1 MHRFRLLL
9 LLTVSPGLA
18 LAQASSPRVHE
29 LDEVVISA
37 PSAADTL
44 RVVPHSVSVITTEDI
59 ERSPSRTVAEV
70 LGREA
75 NLNIQSYF
83 GRDKGATVDMRGF
96 GATAVSNVLVLVDG
110 VRLNASDLSGADL
123 SSVALSQVERIEVL
137 RGGGAVRYGDGAVG
151 GIIHVLTRRPRSGPL
166 KGEFEART
174 ASYDTQE
181 LRFSASGGAGPLSG
195 RIDVGRLDGNGYRDN
210 DEQRRRD
217 TAAELRITPDGP
229 LSFMDVLLR
238 VSRHTD
244 EYKLP
249 GPVSR
254 ERFLSGSA
262 ALRRSSTASP
272 LDGGS
277 TDDRKFGTLWRFDLG
292 DFGLIE
298 FQTDHRTR
306 DNPYLIGVNPAQ
318 PLSDQQYMI
327 ESTRRDVQ
335 LRYDLDYSA
344 FGRIHSFGAGF
355 VTQSSDYLRRDVG
368 RTVIDQSRLRT
379 GDLNGQAWYAET
391 VFRATDALRL
401 NAGWRSDDTKSRTE
415 AATYRRTC
423 QFQNVFIPG
432 LGFIPVEIPGSCVT
446 GLEADSR
453 YASSTRSHAA
463 ELGVSWQPVKALV
476 AFASVSRNFR
486 NPNIDELA
494 LASSDLRAQ
503 RGRTIEAGVRLQPD
517 DRLSL
522 GLTLFRLR
530 NQDEIYFDSTGV
542 PSVNRN
548 YDLPTQR
555 TGVELETRWQPSTA
569 WLFAAN
575 AGYVQPRFKGTDADI
590 PLVPRWTAN
599 ARAEWLQTPSLRW
612 IAAARHAGRRFDG
625 NDLDNR
631 SFAELPSYT
640 VFDLALRL
648 DLGSGAQ
655 LAAGINNV
663 FDKVYSTIAF
673 SETYYPMPERNGY
686 ASLRW
691 RF

>member
-1 MHRFRLLL
+1 MFFPCVR
-9 LLTVSPGLA
+9 A
-18 LAQASSPRVHE
+18 LACVFACALPALGADSVHQ
-29 LDEVVISA
+29 LDEVVVSA

-44 RVVPHSVSVITTEDI
+44 RVVPHGVSIITAEDI
-59 ERSPSRTVAEV
+59 DRSPSRTVADV
-70 LGREA
+70 LSREG
-75 NLNIQSYF
+75 NLNLQSYF
-83 GRDKGATVDMRGF
+83 GRDKQATIDMRGF
-96 GATAVSNVLVLVDG
+96 GATATSNVLVLVDG

-123 SSVALSQVERIEVL
+123 SSVALSQIERIEVL

-151 GIIHVLTRRPRSGPL
+151 GIIHIMTRRPRKGPL
-166 KGEFEART
+166 AGDFEARI
-174 ASYDTQE
+174 ASYDTRE
-181 LRFSASGGAGPLSG
+181 LRFSAAGGAGPLSG
-195 RIDVGRLDGNGYRDN
+195 RIDLSRLDGDGYRDN

-217 TAAELRITPDGP
+217 TAAELRFSPEGA
-229 LSFMDVLLR
+229 LSFMDVLFR

-254 ERFLSGSA
+254 SNFLSGDS
-262 ALRRSSTASP
+262 ALRRSSMASP

-292 DFGLIE
+292 SAGMIE

-306 DNPYLIGVNPAQ
+306 ENPYLIGVNPLV
-318 PLSDQQYMI
+318 PLADQQYSI
-327 ESTRRDVQ
+327 ETTRRDAQ
-335 LRYDLDYSA
+335 LRYDLEYTA
-344 FGRIHSFGAGF
+344 FGRTHSFGAGF
-355 VTQSSDYLRRDVG
+355 ATQSADYTRRDAG
-368 RTVIDQSRLRT
+368 RTVIDQSARRT
-379 GDLNGQAWYAET
+379 GDLNGQAWYAEA
-391 VFRATDALRL
+391 VLRASDAVRV
-401 NAGWRSDDTKSRTE
+401 NAGWRSDETKGRTE

-423 QFQNVFIPG
+423 RYQMVFVPG
-432 LGFIPVEIPGSCVT
+432 LGSFPQEIPGSCVT
-446 GLEADSR
+446 GYQPDST
-453 YASSTRSHAA
+453 YSASSKSHAA
-463 ELGVSWQPVKALV
+463 ELGLSWQPFETLV
-476 AFASVSRNFR
+476 AFISTSRNFR

-494 LASSDLRAQ
+494 QASSDLRPQ
-503 RGRTIEAGVRLQPD
+503 HGRTVELGMRLQPTSA
-517 DRLSL
+517 LSL
-522 GLTLFRLR
+522 GATVFRLR
-530 NQDEIYFDSTGV
+530 NRDEIFFDSTGV

-548 YDLPTQR
+548 YDLPTKR
-555 TGVELETRWQPSTA
+555 AGLELEARWQVSGN
-569 WLFAAN
+569 WLLGAN
-575 AGYVQPRFKGTDADI
+575 AGYVRPRFEGVDADI

-599 ARAEWLQTPSLRW
+599 VRAEWRQTPALRW

-640 VFDLALRL
+640 VFDFALRF
-648 DLGSGAQ
+648 DLGGGAQ